1 MYQRIDRLPTYP
13 LPRVILARQQRAGR
27 RQAALVR
34 WTLLFLALNIVDGVE
49 TWFGLR
55 AGIPERL
62 PVYRWLFAHE
72 SFAVAMLFKAFVIL
86 WLAAF
91 VVHTRTRWPWPGFAA
106 LLMRVLC
113 AVTTVAVIA
122 NGVSLYLRW
131 R

>member
-13 LPRVILARQQRAGR
+13 LPRVTMARHQL
-27 RQAALVR
+27 ALVR
-34 WTLLFLALNIVDGVE
+34 WTLLFLALNIADGVE

-55 AGIPERL
+55 AGIPEHF

-86 WLAAF
+86 WITAF
-91 VVHTRTRWPWPGFAA
+91 VVHTRAHWPWPRFAT
-106 LLMRVLC
+106 LLMRILC

>member
-13 LPRVILARQQRAGR
+13 LPRVMLARQRRAGR
-27 RQAALVR
+27 QHAALVR
-34 WTLLFLALNIVDGVE
+34 WILLFLALNIADGVE

-91 VVHTRTRWPWPGFAA
+91 VLHTRTRWPWPGFAT

-113 AVTTVAVIA
+113 GVTTVAVTA
-122 NGVSLYLRW
+122 NAVGLVMRLR
-131 R
+131 